1 MEWGAICFT
10 TGMVLGWLPQLLR
23 FQIIDGII
31 LLGDF
36 RAGKMEKR
44 HCPKCWVVGGVIK
57 IWFYQ
62 LLKFSA
68 FTTKMFGYNDQLDDI
83 EENRAIKDNVP
94 LRCIFHEY
102 PRSEGFHANNE
113 PWIQPRKNDQVV
125 MSNQENC
132 PPLAGISRITWVE
145 EIHWA
150 IVTVYNC

>member
-1 MEWGAICFT
+1 
-10 TGMVLGWLPQLLR
+10 
-23 FQIIDGII
+23 
-31 LLGDF
+31 
-36 RAGKMEKR
+36 MEKC

-113 PWIQPRKNDQVV
+113 P
-125 MSNQENC
+125 
-132 PPLAGISRITWVE
+132 
-145 EIHWA
+145 
-150 IVTVYNC
+150 

>member
-1 MEWGAICFT
+1 MQEFNIYSLDPWMEWGAMCFT
-10 TGMVLGWLPQLLR
+10 TGMVLGWLSQLPR
-23 FQIIDGII
+23 FHIIDGII

-36 RAGKMEKR
+36 LTGKMEKC
-44 HCPKCWVVGGVIK
+44 HCPKCWVVGGVIQQK

-94 LRCIFHEY
+94 LRSIFYEY

-113 PWIQPRKNDQVV
+113 HE
-125 MSNQENC
+125 SNLAKMIKLWC
-132 PPLAGISRITWVE
+132 PIKK
-145 EIHWA
+145 
-150 IVTVYNC
+150 IVLRWRG